1 MSAREAQLPAEF
13 EMLAPFAATWSVP
26 SAAERAQMRSQAG
39 EAERLAF
46 YQAALPVLPAALA
59 YLDQKPLAQFDEQ
72 DERLMRML
80 LSLAH
85 VALAVEAQGPDEAKH
100 AAARQFLRI
109 TRAMSDL

>member
-1 MSAREAQLPAEF
+1 MSAPQPQLPGEF
-13 EMLAPFAATWSVP
+13 EALAPFAATWALP
-26 SAAERAQMRSQAG
+26 TAAERAQMRSQAS

-46 YQAALPVLPAALA
+46 YQAALPILPAALA
-59 YLDQKPLAQFDEQ
+59 YLDQKPLPQFDEQ
-72 DERLMRML
+72 EQLLMRML
-80 LSLAH
+80 LSFAH